1 MTFAE
6 ARDAILA
13 TLYPEGAAENLL
25 DRVGLGNRVVRG
37 PYSRYMEEAL
47 SELQLHVP
55 CLRVNNRIV
64 YTNCTRYFRCG
75 ATVVPAPDGIITA
88 VYTVEKKN
96 KSANP
101 DTLSELDWCNPI
113 HYEQVNYHRL
123 VRYFDRY
130 KTCAFTGVGAAL
142 SALCSS
148 GMGLAH
154 KYVYPEPDDAEQ
166 QSKAPLPMGFRYPAT
181 DTDAVG
187 RSPFGYWALHAGLI
201 YIVPWVQTT
210 EAVFIEFHG
219 IKRFWNDA
227 DTLPEHPMVLNAL
240 RAYVGMMVAMNHE
253 PDSGRYNAFKAQYY
267 GLPDAAIPGALPTL
281 VYECS
286 QRTKLRGTYGEGTL
300 ASASGAS
307 VAGALP
313 IVEGS
318 YAGAPTVGS
327 GTGGVGGG
335 VAGGGGVGGGTGG
348 TGGTGGGGGTGG
360 VNVFYNDRRTATAT
374 CPAGKTGAPA
384 VGVVEAGEVQSTIS
398 TDDANARADSLALQR
413 AQAQLQCQ
421 DAPTEYTN
429 DEVSYTA
436 SCIKSDGAPDPVG
449 TPVTIV
455 VDAGTFKSTVSKA
468 DANAAAYA
476 HAEQVAWSTLRCAY
490 KNRAKSV
497 SVTCSDSSTCVG
509 TVDEGEMSYV
519 VENSGKPQHESAQA
533 AVDSLAQNTAQSRA
547 NECCAARTAPPGG
560 PGGGGG
566 SGSLVVKNTEITESR
581 VYVAKISC
589 GMIYCDRGSG
599 YGVASRGA
607 YGVLNITVKVRVP
620 AGEFSAATQEE
631 ANELARSAARGF
643 LDSYSVIDT
652 ASSSAW
658 QLFGAEFRCTR
669 EYDLKPSQRLTV
681 KTSDDCDYYV
691 CTDSGFAFGKTCY
704 CPDNSNSISCI

>member
-25 DRVGLGNRVVRG
+25 DRIGLGNRVVRG

-101 DTLSELDWCNPI
+101 DTLSELDWCNPVY
-113 HYEQVNYHRL
+113 YEQVNYHRL

-142 SALCSS
+142 GALCSS
-148 GMGLAH
+148 GLGLAH
-154 KYVYPEPDDAEQ
+154 KYIYPEPNDAEQ
-166 QSKAPLPMGFRYPAT
+166 QSKAPLPMGFRYPTA
-181 DTDAVG
+181 DADAVG
-187 RSPFGYWALHAGLI
+187 RSPFGYWALHGGLI

-210 EAVFIEFHG
+210 EAVFIEFDG
-219 IKRFWNDA
+219 IKRFWNDS
-227 DTLPEHPMVLNAL
+227 DTLHEHPMVLNAL

-253 PDSGRYNAFKAQYY
+253 PDSGRYNAFKTQYY
-267 GLPDAAIPGALPTL
+267 GLPSAGIPGALPTL

-286 QRTKLRGTYGEGTL
+286 QRTRLRGIYGEGTL

-318 YAGAPTVGS
+318 YAGSATVGS
-327 GTGGVGGG
+327 GSGGGVG
-335 VAGGGGVGGGTGG
+335 GGGTGG
-348 TGGTGGGGGTGG
+348 TGGAGGAAGGGAGG

-374 CPAGKTGAPA
+374 CPDGKTGAPA

-421 DAPTEYTN
+421 DAPTEYAN

-436 SCIKSDGAPDPVG
+436 NCVKSDGAPDPVG
-449 TPVTIV
+449 APVTIV
-455 VDAGTFKSTVSKA
+455 IDAGTFKSTVSKE

-490 KNRAKSV
+490 KNRAKSF

-509 TVDEGEMSYV
+509 NVDEGEMSYV
-519 VENSGKPQHESAQA
+519 VENSGKAQHESAQA
-533 AVDSLAQNTAQSRA
+533 AADSLAQNTAQSRA
-547 NECCAARTAPPGG
+547 NECCAARNAPPGG

-566 SGSLVVKNTEITESR
+566 SGSLVEKNSEIVESS
-581 VYVAKISC
+581 YFVAKV
-589 GMIYCDRGSG
+589 DSG
-599 YGVASRGA
+599 YLYCTRYNGVGLAG
-607 YGVLNITVKVRVP
+607 YNTYVLHKITIKVRVP
-620 AGEFSAATQEE
+620 AGEFSAATKG
-631 ANELARSAARGF
+631 AADALARNAALDF
-643 LDSYSVIDT
+643 LNSNEVKSLNT
-652 ASSSAW
+652 AKD
-658 QLFGAEFRCTR
+658 GAVYCYGGIYTCDM
-669 EYDLKPSQRLTV
+669 EYEIRPSQNRV
-681 KTSDDCDYYV
+681 WRKYNSCPPPPKCGAGSWSTSC
-691 CTDSGFAFGKTCY
+691 S
-704 CPDNSNSISCI
+704 CPDGAGFVQCR